1 MSNIYFGRGAAI
13 GIGQEGTWGTAVA
26 RSNWRPL
33 ISSSLARTIEK
44 VPRPSLRVGTL
55 GAMQRAHFV
64 QADSAGGNA
73 VIECT
78 YENVGMHVKHL
89 LGAVSTASTTHT
101 YTIANDVP
109 TGLTME
115 LVRGTGSSEIFEG
128 CRFPS
133 GTFSVSAG
141 GVMQLELEVIAET
154 STESGAESPSV
165 APRSAAG
172 TPSFGSGDTPVL
184 HSHAGTLSFNSVNYS
199 LVDFSVTLNNALARR
214 QLLGSAVTKQPLRSD
229 FMSVE
234 ASLTLEVSDTLY
246 KAMVDDISGQDA
258 VITFTSGSRTFAFT
272 VQNAYLSAATDP
284 VSSAG
289 IVSQSISLVGQ
300 SDGTD
305 EGLKVVINSG
315 DVNPTNN

>member
-64 QADSAGGNA
+64 QADASGGGV

-133 GTFSVSAG
+133 GTFSVSSG

-234 ASLTLEVSDTLY
+234 ASLTLEVEDVLY
-246 KAMVDDISGQDA
+246 KALSDDTESDA

-272 VQNAYLSAATDP
+272 IQNAFLSSATDP

-289 IVSQSISLVGQ
+289 IVSQSLTLVGQ

>member
-1 MSNIYFGRGAAI
+1 M
-13 GIGQEGTWGTAVA
+13 
-26 RSNWRPL
+26 
-33 ISSSLARTIEK
+33 
-44 VPRPSLRVGTL
+44 
-55 GAMQRAHFV
+55 
-64 QADSAGGNA
+64 QADNAGGNC

-89 LGAVSTASTTHT
+89 LGAVSTATTTHT

-133 GTFSVSAG
+133 GTFSVSSG

-234 ASLTLEVSDTLY
+234 ASLTLEVEDVLY
-246 KAMVDDISGQDA
+246 KALIDDTESDA

-272 VQNAYLSAATDP
+272 IQNAFLSSATDP

-289 IVSQSISLVGQ
+289 IVSQSLTLVGQ